1 MSNEHR
7 EEIIEYLLMW
17 TIWSRDGLEKL
28 DDRALVDEYNRYLGM
43 G

>member
-1 MSNEHR
+1 MSSEHR

-17 TIWSRDGLEKL
+17 SIWNRDGLDKL
-28 DDRALVDEYNRYLGM
+28 DDRTLVEEYNRYLKM

>member
-7 EEIIEYLLMW
+7 EEIIEYMLMW
-17 TIWSRDGLEKL
+17 TIWSREGLERLGDKE
-28 DDRALVDEYNRYLGM
+28 LVEEYNRYLKM